1 MRSTLRVALLFFLCF
16 FLLLPATAPALAQSS
31 AKPAPEASA
40 LKRTELY
47 RGPVATADHEAVLL
61 KVELATG
68 GHAARH
74 THPGD
79 EIVYVSDGEIEIT
92 VEGQAPVRLRA
103 GQGFSVPAHKVHEA
117 RNVGTVPVQLIA
129 AYVVEKGKPIASPA
143 R

>member
-1 MRSTLRVALLFFLCF
+1 MRSALRAVLLFFL
-16 FLLLPATAPALAQSS
+16 LLQAAVSALAQP
-31 AKPAPEASA
+31 APKPAPDASA
-40 LKRTELY
+40 LRRTLIY
-47 RGPVATADHEAVLL
+47 KGPVSAADHEAVLM

-79 EIVYVSDGEIEIT
+79 EIVYVTDGEIEIT
-92 VEGQAPVRLRA
+92 VEGQAPVRLKP
-103 GQGFSVPAHKVHEA
+103 GQGFSVPAYKVHEA
-117 RNVGTVPVQLIA
+117 RNLGKVPVQLIA